1 MVDLLD
7 TLEPERYNQMR
18 HIIIK
23 VYTIQD
29 LKKNFPKSYK
39 SVIEKEQIAIQSDD
53 WWTFA
58 HEDLVGQLKHMGF
71 NLKDSEFGFDLY
83 KQQITFKGTLSYQT
97 VSDYICTTFNG
108 IQEKLNLIQAKYN
121 NEIIFD
127 LEGLSYS
134 FSKDE
139 SDRHLSPND
148 FSDLIDII
156 KEIKSGL
163 LETLQKNLDFM
174 LSEDQI
180 IEFFDANDS
189 EFFANGSSYVS

>member
-1 MVDLLD
+1 
-7 TLEPERYNQMR
+7 MR
-18 HIIIK
+18 N
-23 VYTIQD
+23 VTIQVYNIQE
-29 LKKNFPKSYK
+29 LKEFFPKSYK

-58 HEDLVGQLKHMGF
+58 HEDLVGQLKHMGL

-83 KQQITFKGTLSYQT
+83 KQQITFKGTLSYKPL
-97 VSDYICTTFNG
+97 SDYICTTFSG
-108 IQEKLNLIQAKYN
+108 LQEKLNLIQAKYN

-134 FSKDE
+134 FSDNDE

-148 FSDLIDII
+148 FSALLDII
-156 KEIKSGL
+156 KEIESGL
-163 LETLQKNLDFM
+163 LETLQKDLDFA

-180 IEFFDANDS
+180 LQYFDANDS
-189 EFFANGSSYVS
+189 EFFANGSMCFEGENSYES